1 MNSCL
6 ENQEIKANQVFLAF
20 LQMTDEEKWKK
31 KQKEADDMKRPN
43 NLEEY
48 ETVSG
53 KVENKKEQMG

>member
-48 ETVSG
+48 ETVNG

>member
-6 ENQEIKANQVFLAF
+6 ENQEIKASQVFLAF